1 MRLRQEILIYNTLK
15 MQDARCKIQDKSPP
29 PTFTKGARLPSVGQ
43 GRGGITKKTNIM
55 HHASCV
61 FVTSVVSLLQLALL
75 ALLLLSCGKKE
86 VRPVSPESKI
96 AQEAFGL
103 AETIR
108 NAYIKNDRETLE
120 RSSTKDGYRELIS
133 VIKSF
138 DSAELT
144 FTPTW
149 VEIEDPVVSVNVLW
163 KGTWIAGGKRTED
176 RGLAVFVFEG
186 RPLKLSQVLRANPF
200 RQPE

>member
-1 MRLRQEILIYNTLK
+1 
-15 MQDARCKIQDKSPP
+15 
-29 PTFTKGARLPSVGQ
+29 
-43 GRGGITKKTNIM
+43 
-55 HHASCV
+55 
-61 FVTSVVSLLQLALL
+61 VTSVVSLLQLVLL

-120 RSSTKDGYRELIS
+120 RSSTKNGYRELIG

-138 DSAELT
+138 DTAELT

-149 VEIEDPVVSVNVLW
+149 VEIENSAVSLNISWKSTWVV
-163 KGTWIAGGKRTED
+163 KDKKIED

-186 RPLKLSQVLRANPF
+186 RPLKLSQVLRTNPF

>member
-1 MRLRQEILIYNTLK
+1 MVIIFLI
-15 MQDARCKIQDKSPP
+15 
-29 PTFTKGARLPSVGQ
+29 
-43 GRGGITKKTNIM
+43 
-55 HHASCV
+55 
-61 FVTSVVSLLQLALL
+61 
-75 ALLLLSCGKKE
+75 SCGKGE
-86 VRPVSPESKI
+86 VKKVSDESKL
-96 AQEAFGL
+96 AQEAFEL

-120 RSSTKDGYRELIS
+120 RNFSVDCYRELIGA
-133 VIKSF
+133 IKSF

-144 FTPTW
+144 FTPLW
-149 VEIEDPVVSVNVLW
+149 VEIEDSIVSLNVSW
-163 KGTWIAGGKRTED
+163 KGTWIVMGKRTED

>member
-1 MRLRQEILIYNTLK
+1 MIYNTLK
-15 MQDARCKIQDKSPP
+15 MQDTRCKIQDKSPQ
-29 PTFTKGARLPSVGQ
+29 PTFTKG

-55 HHASCV
+55 HHASCIS
-61 FVTSVVSLLQLALL
+61 VTSVVSLLQLVLL

-120 RSSTKDGYRELIS
+120 RSSTKNGYRELIG

-138 DSAELT
+138 DTAELT

-149 VEIEDPVVSVNVLW
+149 VEIENSAVSLNISWKSTWVV
-163 KGTWIAGGKRTED
+163 KDKKIED

-186 RPLKLSQVLRANPF
+186 RPLKLSQVLRTNPF

>member
-1 MRLRQEILIYNTLK
+1 M
-15 MQDARCKIQDKSPP
+15 
-29 PTFTKGARLPSVGQ
+29 
-43 GRGGITKKTNIM
+43 
-55 HHASCV
+55 
-61 FVTSVVSLLQLALL
+61 TSVVSLLQLVLL

-120 RSSTKDGYRELIS
+120 RSSTKNGYRELIG

-138 DSAELT
+138 DTAELT

-149 VEIEDPVVSVNVLW
+149 VEIENSAVSLNISWKSTWVV
-163 KGTWIAGGKRTED
+163 KDKKIED

>member
-1 MRLRQEILIYNTLK
+1 MIYNTLK
-15 MQDARCKIQDKSPP
+15 MQDTSCKIQDKSPQ
-29 PTFTKGARLPSVGQ
+29 PTFTKGACLPSVGQ

-55 HHASCV
+55 HHASCIS
-61 FVTSVVSLLQLALL
+61 VTSVVSLLQLVLL

-120 RSSTKDGYRELIS
+120 RSSTKNGYRELIG

-138 DSAELT
+138 DTAELT

-149 VEIEDPVVSVNVLW
+149 VEIENSAVSLNISWKSTWVV
-163 KGTWIAGGKRTED
+163 KDKKIED

>member
-1 MRLRQEILIYNTLK
+1 
-15 MQDARCKIQDKSPP
+15 
-29 PTFTKGARLPSVGQ
+29 
-43 GRGGITKKTNIM
+43 
-55 HHASCV
+55 
-61 FVTSVVSLLQLALL
+61 VTSVVSLLQLVLL

-120 RSSTKDGYRELIS
+120 RSSTKNGYRELIG

-138 DSAELT
+138 DTAELT

-149 VEIEDPVVSVNVLW
+149 VEIENSAVSLNISWKSTWVV
-163 KGTWIAGGKRTED
+163 KDKKIED

>member
-1 MRLRQEILIYNTLK
+1 M
-15 MQDARCKIQDKSPP
+15 
-29 PTFTKGARLPSVGQ
+29 
-43 GRGGITKKTNIM
+43 
-55 HHASCV
+55 
-61 FVTSVVSLLQLALL
+61 TSVVSLLQLVLL

-120 RSSTKDGYRELIS
+120 RSSTKNGYRELIG

-138 DSAELT
+138 DTAELT

-149 VEIEDPVVSVNVLW
+149 VEIENSAVSLNISWKSTWVV
-163 KGTWIAGGKRTED
+163 KDKKIED

-186 RPLKLSQVLRANPF
+186 RPLKLSQVLRTNPF